1 MKRRTL
7 LAALP
12 GAAFAFQND
21 KLISIDEAGYAKLI
35 AAQKGKVVL
44 VNFWATWCQPCRKEM
59 PALAKLATR
68 LAPKGMVLATVS
80 ADEPE
85 DEATAR
91 AFVRQSGIKGPS
103 YLKQVKNDDKF
114 IASLDPKWS
123 GALPALA
130 LYDRTGKKV
139 RVFIGEADLA
149 KVEAD
154 LLKLL

>member
-1 MKRRTL
+1 MKRRSL
-7 LAALP
+7 LAAIP
-12 GAAFAFQND
+12 AAWAFQAD
-21 KLISIDEAGYAKLI
+21 KLISMDEAVYAKLV
-35 AAQKGKVVL
+35 AGQKGKVLL

-59 PALAKLATR
+59 PALAKMAAR
-68 LAPKGMVLATVS
+68 LSAKGMVLATVS

-91 AFVRQSGIKGPS
+91 AFVRQAGIKGPS

-149 KVEAD
+149 KLEAD

>member
-1 MKRRTL
+1 MTRRTL

-12 GAAFAFQND
+12 AWGFQPD
-21 KLISIDEAGYAKLI
+21 KLIPVDEAAYAKLV
-35 AAQKGKVVL
+35 ASQKGKVLL

-59 PALAKLATR
+59 PLLAKMAAR
-68 LAPKGMVLATVS
+68 LQGRGLVLATIS

-91 AFVRQSGIKGPS
+91 EFVRQAGIKGPS

-139 RVFIGEADLA
+139 RVIIGEADLA

>member
-1 MKRRTL
+1 MTRRSL
-7 LAALP
+7 LAVAP
-12 GAAFAFQND
+12 AAWAFQAD
-21 KLISIDEAGYAKLI
+21 KLIAVDESGYAKLV
-35 AAQKGKVVL
+35 AGQKGKVLL

-59 PALAKLATR
+59 PALAKMAAR
-68 LAPKGMVLATVS
+68 LAAKGMVLATVS

-91 AFVRQSGIKGPS
+91 AFVRQAGIKGPS
-103 YLKQVKNDDKF
+103 YLKQVKNDDEF

-123 GALPALA
+123 GALPAMA
-130 LYDRTGKKV
+130 IYDRTGKKV
-139 RVFIGEADLA
+139 RVVIGEADLA

>member
-1 MKRRTL
+1 MTRRSL
-7 LAALP
+7 LAVAPAAL
-12 GAAFAFQND
+12 AFQAD
-21 KLISIDEAGYAKLI
+21 KLIAVDESGYAKLV
-35 AAQKGKVVL
+35 AGQKGKVLL

-59 PALAKLATR
+59 PALAKMAAR
-68 LAPKGMVLATVS
+68 LAAKGMVLATVS

-91 AFVRQSGIKGPS
+91 AFVRQAGIKGPS
-103 YLKQVKNDDKF
+103 YLKQVKNDDEF

-123 GALPALA
+123 GALPAMA
-130 LYDRTGKKV
+130 IYDRTGKKV
-139 RVFIGEADLA
+139 RVVIGEADLA

>member
-1 MKRRTL
+1 MTRRTL
-7 LAALP
+7 LAAPVALT
-12 GAAFAFQND
+12 AFQND
-21 KLISIDEAGYAKLI
+21 KLIPVDEAGYASMV
-35 AAQKGKVVL
+35 AAQKGKVLL

-59 PALAKLATR
+59 PALAKLAAK
-68 LAPKGMVLATVS
+68 LQPKGFVLATVS

-85 DEATAR
+85 DEASAR

-103 YLKQVKNDDKF
+103 YLKQAKNDDKF

-139 RVFIGEADLA
+139 RVIIGEADLA

>member
-1 MKRRTL
+1 MTRRML
-7 LAALP
+7 LTVPALAWQP
-12 GAAFAFQND
+12 D
-21 KLISIDEAGYAKLI
+21 KLIPVDELGYAKLV
-35 AAQKGKVVL
+35 AAQKGKVLL

-59 PALAKLATR
+59 PALAKLAAR

-91 AFVRQSGIKGPS
+91 AFVREAGVKGPT

>member
-1 MKRRTL
+1 ML
-7 LAALP
+7 LAAAP
-12 GAAFAFQND
+12 AAFAFQNT
-21 KLISIDEAGYAKLI
+21 KLIPVDEAGYSQMVAG
-35 AAQKGKVVL
+35 QKGKVLL

-59 PALAKLATR
+59 PALAKLAAR

-85 DEATAR
+85 DESTAR
-91 AFVRQSGIKGPS
+91 AFVRESGVKGPA

-114 IASLDPKWS
+114 IASLDAKWS

-130 LYDRTGKKV
+130 LYDRAGKKV

>member
-1 MKRRTL
+1 MTRRML
-7 LAALP
+7 LVAAP
-12 GAAFAFQND
+12 AAFAFQNS
-21 KLISIDEAGYAKLI
+21 KLIPVDESGYAQMV
-35 AAQKGKVVL
+35 AGQKGKVLL

-59 PALAKLATR
+59 PALAKMAAR
-68 LAPKGMVLATVS
+68 LASKGMVLATVS

-85 DEATAR
+85 DEVTAR
-91 AFVRQSGIKGPS
+91 GFVRESGIKGPS

-139 RVFIGEADLA
+139 RVYIGEADLA